1 MDRAVGPSIITTGTL
16 ACRRVLL
23 QALRLHAAQV
33 SYPSHRGGD
42 DTLQC
47 PFSKAAPQKPGE
59 LGAWGARWDA
69 AASREPL
76 GELRVAVC
84 KRVSSQ
90 F

>member
-1 MDRAVGPSIITTGTL
+1 MARAFWKP
-16 ACRRVLL
+16 
-23 QALRLHAAQV
+23 LRLHAAHV
-33 SYPSHRGGD
+33 SHRSHRGAD
-42 DTLQC
+42 DALPC
-47 PFSKAAPQKPGE
+47 PFSSAALQKPGQ